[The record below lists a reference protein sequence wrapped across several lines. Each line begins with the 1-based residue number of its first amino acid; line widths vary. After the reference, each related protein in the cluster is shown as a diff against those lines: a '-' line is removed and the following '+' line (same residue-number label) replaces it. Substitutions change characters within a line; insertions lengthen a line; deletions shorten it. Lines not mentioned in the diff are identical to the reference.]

1 MRKEPF
7 RKRMEFLGPLD
18 NALWDRRL
26 IEALFDFQ
34 YKWRF
39 TRRRYSVSMT
49 VMCCRC
55 YGALGLSAG
64 SR

>member
-34 YKWRF
+34 YKWEIY
-39 TRRRYSVSMT
+39 TPKVQ
-49 VMCCRC
+49 RC
-55 YGALGLSAG
+55 LLYT
-64 SR
+64 SRCV